1 MASNDYNVFKT
12 DNGWA
17 IKGQDS
23 SRVSEYS
30 STQAQAYER
39 AREIVDN
46 RGGGDIS
53 IHGLNGQIREKN
65 TTSKGNDPRSSK
77 G

>member
-17 IKGQDS
+17 IKGQDN

-30 STQAQAYER
+30 NTQAQAYER

-46 RGGGDIS
+46 HGGGDIS

-65 TTSKGNDPRSSK
+65 TIAPGNDPRNIK

>member
-17 IKGQDS
+17 IKGQDN

-39 AREIVDN
+39 AREIISN
-46 RGGGDIS
+46 RGGGELS
-53 IHGLNGQIREKN
+53 LHSTRGPIRDKN
-65 TTSKGNDPRSSK
+65 TIPKGNDPRSSK